1 MKNFLIL
8 IQYAINHT
16 FDGLVWYLLKSIR
29 PNDYFSINLIH
40 YANVS

>member
-16 FDGLVWYLLKSIR
+16 FDVLVWYLLKSIG
-29 PNDYFSINLIH
+29 PTDYLSINIIH
-40 YANVS
+40 YENVS